1 MGLASLMH
9 MVLNEPG
16 TLATFSHFPAQIQPR
31 HPLIKPKRHLK
42 EKPTFT
48 LCYVGGAVK
57 VGGSIARAGN
67 TIIFS
72 KFRLVCS
79 QWATD
84 TSVCGGVVEMPRRT
98 LNCEEKDYF

>member
-1 MGLASLMH
+1 M
-9 MVLNEPG
+9 
-16 TLATFSHFPAQIQPR
+16 
-31 HPLIKPKRHLK
+31 KHLK

-48 LCYVGGAVK
+48 LCYVGGAIK
-57 VGGSIARAGN
+57 VSGSIARAGN

-72 KFRLVCS
+72 KFRLVCP

>member
-1 MGLASLMH
+1 MH
-9 MVLNEPG
+9 MTLNEPE
-16 TLATFSHFPAQIQPR
+16 TPATFFHFPTQIQPR
-31 HPLIKPKRHLK
+31 HPLIQPMKHPK

-48 LCYVGGAVK
+48 LRYVSGAIK

-72 KFRLVCS
+72 KFRLVCP

-84 TSVCGGVVEMPRRT
+84 TSVCGSVVEMPRRT
-98 LNCEEKDYF
+98 LNCEGKDYF